1 MIGYLTDVIR
11 PLLWVITKISGHVKT
26 FKDNNYKSMSF
37 CLDKDKPLEKY
48 KTIWINIE
56 DSKNIKLNALPNY
69 DDDDIYIYIL
79 YIYIYIYIY
88 TCIHTQ
94 IYVHIYVILKKLCV
108 FFLSIYFK

>member
-11 PLLWVITKISGHVKT
+11 PLLWIITKISGHVKT
-26 FKDNNYKSMSF
+26 FKDKIYKSMSF

-56 DSKNIKLNALPNY
+56 YSKNIKLNALPN
-69 DDDDIYIYIL
+69 DDDDIYI
-79 YIYIYIYIY
+79 IYIY

-108 FFLSIYFK
+108 FFLSINFK

>member
-11 PLLWVITKISGHVKT
+11 PLLWGITKISGHVKT
-26 FKDNNYKSMSF
+26 FKDNDYKSMSF

-56 DSKNIKLNALPNY
+56 DSKNIKLNALPN
-69 DDDDIYIYIL
+69 DDDDIYIYI
-79 YIYIYIYIY
+79 YIH